1 MTDMYPLELFT
12 RKDLGGTEHGDST
25 DDSLTEEEVS
35 SQGAHKR
42 RALGPEQRWKGT
54 RSRSSSPGRSSWA
67 QQRSSKVITINLRA
81 SALLNRLIKCCWNSK
96 KKKEKKSRSSG
107 FLENLDAPAAFGRA
121 PSWLPLEMECYGLK
135 CVPPNS
141 YVEVLI
147 PRTSEWGSIWRL
159 GL

>member
-96 KKKEKKSRSSG
+96 KKKKKNRDLQVSLRIWTLRQHLAG
-107 FLENLDAPAAFGRA
+107 HQVGC
-121 PSWLPLEMECYGLK
+121 PLRWSVMG
-135 CVPPNS
+135 
-141 YVEVLI
+141 
-147 PRTSEWGSIWRL
+147 
-159 GL
+159 